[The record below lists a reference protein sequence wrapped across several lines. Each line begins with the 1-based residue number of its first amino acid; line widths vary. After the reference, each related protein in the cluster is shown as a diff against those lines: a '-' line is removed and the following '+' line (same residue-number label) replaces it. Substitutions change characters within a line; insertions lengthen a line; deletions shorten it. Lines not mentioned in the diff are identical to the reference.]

1 MTYSRTWV
9 ADTGPLIAAVDRAD
23 RSHAAVVALL
33 NDRSHRVVIP
43 ALCVAEACYIIGGK
57 YGPSVEAEFLNGLRT
72 AEVIAPE
79 PDDWP
84 RIAELVRQYSDFP
97 LGGADA
103 SIVALAE
110 RLNTDTI
117 ITLDHRHFATIRP
130 RHCESFRLLPA

>member
-1 MTYSRTWV
+1 MTYSRIWV

-23 RSHAAVVALL
+23 RSHGPVVALL
-33 NDRSHRVVIP
+33 NDRSQRVVIP

-57 YGPSVEAEFLNGLRT
+57 YGPNVEAEFLNGLRT
-72 AEVIAPE
+72 ADVIAPE

-84 RIAELVRQYSDFP
+84 RIADLVRQYADFP

-110 RLNTDTI
+110 RLNADTI
-117 ITLDHRHFATIRP
+117 ITLDHRHFATIGP
-130 RHCESFRLLPA
+130 RHCESFRLLPK

>member
-1 MTYSRTWV
+1 MTSLAIV
-9 ADTGPLIAAVDRAD
+9 DSGPLIAAANRRDPAHRASARIFTSVDYY
-23 RSHAAVVALL
+23 L
-33 NDRSHRVVIP
+33 VIP
-43 ALCVAEACYIIGGK
+43 ALCVAEAAYLIERDA
-57 YGPSVEAEFLNGLRT
+57 GPQFEAMFLEGLADFDVRL
-72 AEVIAPE
+72 PE

-117 ITLDHRHFATIRP
+117 ITLDRRHFATIRP
-130 RHCESFRLLPA
+130 RHCESFRLLPG